1 MKRNPPAAADAP
13 AAPAFHGDRPRG
25 WEELRRQSPRVALG
39 RAPAEAF
46 VRPIVLQLASVKREN
61 GWLFTTKTGLYGTDH
76 IQRARILA
84 TGLGA
89 NRPQDAVYPTSQR
102 ASLLEA
108 YEGSRKYALRL
119 EKGQLPP
126 VKGFWSLTMH
136 GEEARAGEKCDR
148 RRAGRARTASIR
160 AQSSWLVEEKS
171 MLHIRTIGLCAGLV
185 MLAGAPF
192 PASAQD
198 AIAAPGQKTIGQ
210 TQATKG
216 AMIPSLAVIN
226 SRGATLQGNVLTMT
240 EVGSNSIVFA
250 DRPYRAAGHVLTRDF
265 LKEWD
270 EGSDSF
276 AKDPP
281 NATISVLSENGDS
294 VEDAVV
300 VLKSPKL
307 DGGNLT
313 FEVSVLEGSLSKAT
327 GPASLFIDWFAAR
340 GYGGRGFVA
349 GGYHGG
355 YAGGWHGAWYGH
367 PAGWGAGAAAV
378 GVGLGAAAVGAAA
391 ASAYYHPYAY
401 PYYAPPPA
409 ACGYYPYPPC
419 Y

>member
-1 MKRNPPAAADAP
+1 
-13 AAPAFHGDRPRG
+13 
-25 WEELRRQSPRVALG
+25 
-39 RAPAEAF
+39 
-46 VRPIVLQLASVKREN
+46 
-61 GWLFTTKTGLYGTDH
+61 
-76 IQRARILA
+76 
-84 TGLGA
+84 
-89 NRPQDAVYPTSQR
+89 
-102 ASLLEA
+102 
-108 YEGSRKYALRL
+108 
-119 EKGQLPP
+119 
-126 VKGFWSLTMH
+126 
-136 GEEARAGEKCDR
+136 
-148 RRAGRARTASIR
+148 
-160 AQSSWLVEEKS
+160 
-171 MLHIRTIGLCAGLV
+171 MLHIRIAGLCAGL
-185 MLAGAPF
+185 MLAAAPL
-192 PASAQD
+192 AALAED
-198 AIAAPGQKTIGQ
+198 AISAPGQKTIGQ
-210 TQATKG
+210 PQTPKKS

-226 SRGATLQGNVLTMT
+226 SRGATLQGSVLTLT
-240 EVGSNSIVFA
+240 DVGLNSIVFA
-250 DRPYRAAGHVLTRDF
+250 DRPYRAAGHVLTKDF

-270 EGSDSF
+270 EGADSF

-281 NATISVLSENGDS
+281 NATISVLSADGGS

-307 DGGNLT
+307 EGANLT
-313 FEVSVLEGSLSKAT
+313 FQVSVLEGNLSKAD

-355 YAGGWHGAWYGH
+355 YGGWHGAWYGH

-401 PYYAPPPA
+401 PYYSPPPP